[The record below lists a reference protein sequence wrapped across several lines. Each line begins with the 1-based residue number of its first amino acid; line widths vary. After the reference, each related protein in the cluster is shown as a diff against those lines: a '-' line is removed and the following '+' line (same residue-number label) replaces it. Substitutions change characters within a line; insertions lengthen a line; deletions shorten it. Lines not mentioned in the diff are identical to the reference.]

1 MNNLDVL
8 MGTINKKYGSTIITK
23 GTNMIYVDRIPFS
36 SPHLNYLLYG
46 GLPVGK
52 AVEFFGGEG
61 SGKTTTALDAVK
73 NAQHKATNEYND
85 TINDLTEQIAKLKES
100 NSKQASKDITKLEK
114 RLVEVQE
121 QGIRSVLYVDAEQ
134 TLDED
139 WATKLGVDLNSL
151 YLVRPQ
157 TETAEQI
164 LQIILD
170 CVATGDICM
179 AVLDSVPMLIPQQ
192 LMEETLEKK
201 AYGGI
206 ALPLARFSG
215 EAPALLTKNK
225 CTLIMINQMRDDLAN
240 PYNKYKTPGGRA
252 VKHLYAVRL
261 FFRKGK
267 FFDKDT
273 AELANN
279 KADEPCGNFVN
290 VEVVKTKICKPDR
303 RTGMYTLN
311 YETGI
316 DVAADILELALNYNI
331 INQRGSWFDIIDI
344 STGEYLK
351 DADDNDARV
360 QGRIPLLELLRTNK
374 DIYNKINAQINKIIV
389 GQQGEE

>member
-316 DVAADILELALNYNI
+316 DVVADILELALNYNI

-360 QGRIPLLELLRTNK
+360 QGRVPLLEMLRTNK
-374 DIYNKINAQINKIIV
+374 DIYNKINVQINKIIV
-389 GQQGEE
+389 GQTEEE